1 MSLINCKVEFE
12 LKWTR
17 QCVLAADVN
26 NVNANDDDSIFTTKD
41 PKIYVPEVPL
51 IRLIRFK

>member
-1 MSLINCKVEFE
+1 MSLINCKVEFK

-17 QCVLAADVN
+17 RCVLAADVN

-41 PKIYVPEVPL
+41 PKIYVPEVQL